1 MKMKACELCGVRA
14 RMYCEADRASLCWDC
29 DGKVHGAN
37 FLVAKHP
44 RVLLCHV
51 CQLKTPWTSC
61 GAKLT
66 PTVSVCESCVGRR
79 SKIELNEEQ
88 ESEADNEEE
97 EEEDYDDDEDNEVD
111 EEVEDDDEEDEN
123 QVVPWSCCYS
133 PEQLPPAASG
143 SDSEAEV
150 SASTKRLRENVDLDC
165 SDDEVGLDGTASFG
179 GSLRPLKRPKPG
191 EERNGD
197 GDDGGESE
205 WRATAIVSSIQRL
218 ENEVI
223 HGGGHASAVVLRICK
238 LSRDE

>member
-79 SKIELNEEQ
+79 K
-88 ESEADNEEE
+88 D
-97 EEEDYDDDEDNEVD
+97 EVD
-111 EEVEDDDEEDEN
+111 EDVEDDDEEDEN

-150 SASTKRLRENVDLDC
+150 SVSTKRLRENVDLDC
-165 SDDEVGLDGTASFG
+165 SDDEVGFDGTASFG
-179 GSLRPLKRPKPG
+179 GSLRPLKRPKLG
-191 EERNGD
+191 EESNGD

-223 HGGGHASAVVLRICK
+223 HGGGHASAAVLRICK